1 MSDEDRA
8 SRVDVGASRRLSI
21 AVRRGVHP
29 IDPYAGR
36 FAASLRLRRNDRVL
50 DLGCGAGTYGLAAAA
65 HGAEHVV
72 ATDIDPTA
80 VACTLENALRNGF
93 AGRFRGCVGSL
104 FEPVARE
111 RFDVIVT
118 TLPQLPA
125 PRPVIATRY
134 GGPDGLDLL
143 RELAGR
149 VRAHLKAGGRL
160 YLLVTGWAGPER
172 VAELLSARGLSVR
185 VAARA
190 ARAFQPAEYDAYCP
204 GLFDYLDEHA
214 RDGKAYSRKG
224 AWRYLRVEFLE
235 ATRPGARLNP
245 SRSPRSR

>member
-1 MSDEDRA
+1 MSDDDRA
-8 SRVDVGASRRLSI
+8 SRLEVSASRCLSI
-21 AVRRGVHP
+21 VVRRGVHP

-36 FAASLRLRRNDRVL
+36 FAASLRVSEDDRVL

-65 HGAEHVV
+65 HGAAHVV
-72 ATDIDPTA
+72 ATDIDPAAIT
-80 VACTLENALRNGF
+80 CTLENARRNGF
-93 AGRFRGCVGSL
+93 AERFTGRVGSL

-125 PRPVIATRY
+125 PKPVIATRY

-149 VRAHLKAGGRL
+149 VGAHLTPGGRL

-172 VAELLSARGLSVR
+172 VAELLASRGLSVR
-185 VAARA
+185 VVARA
-190 ARAFQPAEYDAYCP
+190 DRAFQPAEYDAYCP
-204 GLFDYLDEHA
+204 GLFRYLDEHA

-235 ATRPGARLNP
+235 ATRSGLSP